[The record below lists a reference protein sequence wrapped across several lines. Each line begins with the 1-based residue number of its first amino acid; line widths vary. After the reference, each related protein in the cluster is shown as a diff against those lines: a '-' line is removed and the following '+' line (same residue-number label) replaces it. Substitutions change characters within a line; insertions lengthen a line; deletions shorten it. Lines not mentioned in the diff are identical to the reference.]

1 MCVFRFGI
9 EVLMSTLTL
18 KQSVSKV
25 IRTEVETCFLN
36 MKINFSMLLLLL
48 MTFNNL
54 GKGTKKKTDY
64 LVTLIKRV
72 GRYLAEITIS

>member
-1 MCVFRFGI
+1 MCVFRFGT

-25 IRTEVETCFLN
+25 IRTEVETCFLI

-48 MTFNNL
+48 LTVNFVHIKDVQSEGIMSL
-54 GKGTKKKTDY
+54 EPRA
-64 LVTLIKRV
+64 TLR
-72 GRYLAEITIS
+72 LSETP